1 MKTHKPKGLGFD
13 SQLYEVAEM
22 SEEIVKIKG
31 TRTGLQLSFASG
43 AKFEDIKSDIVGK
56 LEEGDKF
63 FIRGTTVYIPKGT
76 FPTDQ
81 METLRRIFHRHGM
94 LFRNELPKPK
104 PVARPEQKPLMRP
117 ETKKSESEEAP
128 LMVINRT
135 VRSGQ
140 EIRTKGSVLI
150 CGNVNPG
157 SQVIAGGSIDI
168 RGVCRGLVH
177 AGAMG
182 NEKAVIIAD
191 RLMPVQIR
199 IANLVARAPDEG
211 EKVDTP
217 ERASIKN
224 SRIVIEPI
232 MR

>member
-1 MKTHKPKGLGFD
+1 
-13 SQLYEVAEM
+13 M
-22 SEEIVKIKG
+22 SEDIVKIKG
-31 TRTGLQLSFASG
+31 TRSGLQLSFATG
-43 AKFEDIKSDIVGK
+43 AKFEDIKSNIVGK
-56 LEEGDKF
+56 LEAGDNF

-76 FPTDQ
+76 FPTEQ

-94 LFRNELPKPK
+94 LFRNEIPKPK
-104 PVARPEQKPLMRP
+104 PIVRPEQSAKPA
-117 ETKKSESEEAP
+117 AP
-128 LMVINRT
+128 KHTQLMVVNRT

-140 EIRTKGSVLI
+140 EIRTEGSVLI

-177 AGAMG
+177 AGAFG
-182 NEKAVIIAD
+182 DEKAVIIAD

-199 IANLVARAPDEG
+199 IANLVARSPDEN
-211 EKVDTP
+211 EKVDTS

-224 SRIVIEPI
+224 HQIVIEPI

>member
-1 MKTHKPKGLGFD
+1 
-13 SQLYEVAEM
+13 M
-22 SEEIVKIKG
+22 SEDIVKIKG
-31 TRTGLQLSFASG
+31 TRAGLQLSFASG
-43 AKFEDIKSDIVGK
+43 AKFDDIKSNIVGK
-56 LEEGDKF
+56 LESGSNF

-81 METLRRIFHRHGM
+81 MEVLRRIFHRHGM
-94 LFRNELPKPK
+94 LFRNEIPKPK
-104 PVARPEQKPLMRP
+104 LPTPKPAPTTPVKTSARTEPKKNSEQML
-117 ETKKSESEEAP
+117 
-128 LMVINRT
+128 VINRT

-140 EIRTKGSVLI
+140 EIRTESSVLI

-157 SQVIAGGSIDI
+157 AQVIAGVSIDI

-177 AGAMG
+177 AGAGG
-182 NEKAVIIAD
+182 NDKAVIIAD

-199 IANLVARAPDEG
+199 IADLVARSPDEY
-211 EKVDTP
+211 EKVDQP

-224 SRIVIEPI
+224 RQIVIEPI

>member
-1 MKTHKPKGLGFD
+1 
-13 SQLYEVAEM
+13 M
-22 SEEIVKIKG
+22 SEDIVKIKG
-31 TRTGLQLSFASG
+31 TRSGLQLSFASG
-43 AKFEDIKSDIVGK
+43 AKFDDIKSNIVGK
-56 LEEGDKF
+56 LESGSSF

-81 METLRRIFHRHGM
+81 MEVLRRIFHRHGM
-94 LFRNELPKPK
+94 LFRNEIPKPK
-104 PVARPEQKPLMRP
+104 LPTPKPAARVEPKQPARAEQML
-117 ETKKSESEEAP
+117 
-128 LMVINRT
+128 VVNRT

-140 EIRTKGSVLI
+140 EIRTESSVLI

-157 SQVIAGGSIDI
+157 AQVIAGGSIDI

-177 AGAMG
+177 AGAGG
-182 NEKAVIIAD
+182 NDKAVIIAD

-199 IANLVARAPDEG
+199 IADLVARSPDEY
-211 EKVDTP
+211 EKVDQP

-224 SRIVIEPI
+224 RQIVIEPI

>member
-1 MKTHKPKGLGFD
+1 
-13 SQLYEVAEM
+13 M
-22 SEEIVKIKG
+22 SEDIVKIKG
-31 TRTGLQLSFASG
+31 TRSGLQLSFASG
-43 AKFEDIKSDIVGK
+43 AKFDDIKSNIVGK
-56 LEEGDKF
+56 LESGSNF

-81 METLRRIFHRHGM
+81 MEVLRRIFHRHGM
-94 LFRNELPKPK
+94 LFRNEIPKPK
-104 PVARPEQKPLMRP
+104 LPTPKPTTPTLKTSARTEPKKNSEQML
-117 ETKKSESEEAP
+117 
-128 LMVINRT
+128 VINHT

-140 EIRTKGSVLI
+140 EVRTESSVLI

-157 SQVIAGGSIDI
+157 AQVIAGGSIDI

-177 AGAMG
+177 AGADG
-182 NEKAVIIAD
+182 NDKAVIIAD

-199 IANLVARAPDEG
+199 IADLVARSPDEY
-211 EKVDTP
+211 EKVDQP

-224 SRIVIEPI
+224 RQIVIEPI

>member
-1 MKTHKPKGLGFD
+1 
-13 SQLYEVAEM
+13 M
-22 SEEIVKIKG
+22 SEDIVKIKG
-31 TRTGLQLSFASG
+31 TRSGLQLSFATG
-43 AKFEDIKSDIVGK
+43 AKFEDIKSNIVGK
-56 LEEGDKF
+56 LEEGDNF

-76 FPTDQ
+76 FPTEQ

-94 LFRNELPKPK
+94 LFRNEIPKPK
-104 PVARPEQKPLMRP
+104 PVVARPEQK
-117 ETKKSESEEAP
+117 ETKKPVPEEDQ
-128 LMVINRT
+128 LVVINRT

-199 IANLVARAPDEG
+199 IANLVARSPDEN
-211 EKVDTP
+211 EQVETP
-217 ERASIKN
+217 ERASIRN
-224 SRIVIEPI
+224 NQIVIEPI

>member
-1 MKTHKPKGLGFD
+1 
-13 SQLYEVAEM
+13 M
-22 SEEIVKIKG
+22 SEDIVKIKG
-31 TRTGLQLSFASG
+31 TRSGLQLSFATG
-43 AKFEDIKSDIVGK
+43 AKFEDIKSNIVGK
-56 LEEGDKF
+56 LEAGDNF

-94 LFRNELPKPK
+94 LFRNEIPKPK
-104 PVARPEQKPLMRP
+104 PIVARPEQAAKPVAP
-117 ETKKSESEEAP
+117 KKDQ
-128 LMVINRT
+128 LMVVNRT

-140 EIRTKGSVLI
+140 EIRTEGSVLI

-177 AGAMG
+177 AGALG
-182 NEKAVIIAD
+182 DEKAVIIAD

-199 IANLVARAPDEG
+199 IANLVARSPDEN

-217 ERASIKN
+217 ERASIRN
-224 SRIVIEPI
+224 HQIVIEPI

>member
-1 MKTHKPKGLGFD
+1 MNNHKLKGLGVC

-22 SEEIVKIKG
+22 SEDIVKIKG
-31 TRTGLQLSFASG
+31 TRSGLQLSFATG
-43 AKFEDIKSDIVGK
+43 AKFEDIKSNIVGK
-56 LEEGDKF
+56 LEEGDRF

-76 FPTDQ
+76 FPTEQ
-81 METLRRIFHRHGM
+81 MEALRRIFHRHGM
-94 LFRNELPKPK
+94 LFRNEIPKPK
-104 PVARPEQKPLMRP
+104 VMMRP
-117 ETKKSESEEAP
+117 ESTPVATVEPKKAQPAEEQ
-128 LMVINRT
+128 LVVINRT

-177 AGAMG
+177 AGATG

-199 IANLVARAPDEG
+199 IANLVARSPDEG